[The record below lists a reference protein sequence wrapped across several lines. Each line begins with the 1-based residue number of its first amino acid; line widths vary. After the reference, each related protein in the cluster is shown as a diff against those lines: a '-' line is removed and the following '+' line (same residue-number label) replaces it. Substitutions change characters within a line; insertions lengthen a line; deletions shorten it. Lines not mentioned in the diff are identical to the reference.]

1 MLDPN
6 LTVTLGAHRYAVN
19 RRWGAPPSGVSLEL
33 LSAIGVDG
41 QGRVHA
47 VRRLD
52 PPVLVFAADGTFVR
66 TWGQGRVAD
75 PHGLH
80 MAADGRVLIVDR
92 DAHQVLAFDGE
103 GGLQSA
109 LGERHVATF
118 QAPFNH
124 PTGAAVAPDGEIYVS
139 DGYGNSCVHRFSAD
153 GRHLQSWGEPGAGP
167 GEFTTPHAVWV
178 DRQNRV
184 LVLDRE
190 NNRVQVFDRDG
201 AYLNEWPDLYHPM
214 AIYEDADGFI
224 YVTDQIPRLSMFAP
238 DGTLVGRCRPVF
250 NGAHGIGG
258 DADGNLYMT
267 EMSPP
272 GITKLTRLG

>member
-6 LTVTLGAHRYAVN
+6 LTVTLGVHRYAVN

-41 QGRVHA
+41 EGRVHA

-52 PPVLVFAADGTFVR
+52 PPVLMFAADGRFVR
-66 TWGQGRVAD
+66 TWGQGQIAD

-80 MAADGRVLIVDR
+80 MATDGRILIVDR
-92 DAHQVLAFDGE
+92 DAHQVLVFDGD

-109 LGERHVATF
+109 LGERHVAAF

-124 PTGAAVAPDGEIYVS
+124 PTGVAVASDGEVYVS

-153 GRHLQSWGEPGAGP
+153 GRHLQTWGRPGAEP

-201 AYLNEWPDLYHPM
+201 AYLDEWPDLYHPM
-214 AIYEDADGFI
+214 DVYEDADGFV

-250 NGAHGIGG
+250 NGAHGIAG
-258 DADGNLYMT
+258 DAEGNLYMT

>member
-1 MLDPN
+1 MLDPD

-19 RRWGAPPSGVSLEL
+19 RRWGAPPSDVSLEL
-33 LSAIGVDG
+33 LSAIGVDDR
-41 QGRVHA
+41 GRVHA

-52 PPVLVFAADGTFVR
+52 PPVLVFAADGRFML
-66 TWGQGRVAD
+66 TWGQGQIAD

-92 DAHQVLAFDGE
+92 DAHQVLAFDAE
-103 GGLQSA
+103 GGLRSA
-109 LGERHVATF
+109 LGERHVAAF

-124 PTGAAVAPDGEIYVS
+124 PTGVAVAADGEIYVS
-139 DGYGNSCVHRFSAD
+139 DGYGNACMHRFSAE
-153 GRHLQSWGEPGAGP
+153 GRHLQSWGRPGTGP

-178 DRQNRV
+178 DRRNRV

-201 AYLNEWPDLYHPM
+201 AYMDEWPDLYHPM
-214 AIYEDADGFI
+214 AVYEDAEGFI

-238 DGTLVGRCRPVF
+238 DGELVGRCRPVF

-272 GITKLTRLG
+272 GITKLTRLT

>member
-6 LTVTLGAHRYAVN
+6 LTVTLGVHRYAVN

-41 QGRVHA
+41 EGRVHA

-52 PPVLVFAADGTFVR
+52 PPVLMFAADGRFVR
-66 TWGQGRVAD
+66 TWGQGQIAD

-80 MAADGRVLIVDR
+80 MATDGRILIVDR
-92 DAHQVLAFDGE
+92 DAHQVLVFDGD

-109 LGERHVATF
+109 LGERHVAAF

-124 PTGAAVAPDGEIYVS
+124 PTGVAVASDGEVYVS

-153 GRHLQSWGEPGAGP
+153 GRHLQTWGRPGAGP

-201 AYLNEWPDLYHPM
+201 AYLDEWPDLYHPM
-214 AIYEDADGFI
+214 DVYEDADGFV

-238 DGTLVGRCRPVF
+238 DGALVGRCRPVF
-250 NGAHGIGG
+250 NGAHGIAG
-258 DADGNLYMT
+258 DAEGNLYMT